1 MYEFCCPAYKSKNI
15 RKTNRNIGTCAQEH
29 SGSDKKLPVNN
40 HLLEYEHFNCG
51 KLAL

>member
-1 MYEFCCPAYKSKNI
+1 MYEFCCPAYNSKNI
-15 RKTNRNIGTCAQEH
+15 GKTNRNFGTCAQEH